1 MGNSP
6 ILRANNLTHTSCY
19 NFCTTPEADGGAAGG
34 PFDLFALEYSTI
46 CRCTNSY
53 AFTPTTSTNCV
64 LAAGGD
70 STQAGGG
77 SDSSTVFRRRS
88 VRPLSNCSS
97 LKCSA
102 LCKYLL
108 LNQGWYRVSTT
119 ALRPSHSQR
128 QGGLSWAHLTHYAHH
143 THHTHHE
150 SAYTNARIQR
160 QILDMRGDQTVSA
173 QASPIPRTTDMQQSG
188 GTGNNGMEKDSGLG
202 AGIDRAIKPL
212 HYTTLL
218 SFTCN
223 CGDHNKLLAS
233 RCWLYN

>member
-64 LAAGGD
+64 MAAGGD
-70 STQAGGG
+70 STHAGGG

-108 LNQGWYRVSTT
+108 LYQGWYRVSTT

-128 QGGLSWAHLTHYAHH
+128 QGGLSWAYLTHYAHH
-143 THHTHHE
+143 
-150 SAYTNARIQR
+150 
-160 QILDMRGDQTVSA
+160 
-173 QASPIPRTTDMQQSG
+173 QSG
-188 GTGNNGMEKDSGLG
+188 TYKRSNTATNLGYARGSDSKHSS
-202 AGIDRAIKPL
+202 ITHSQD
-212 HYTTLL
+212 
-218 SFTCN
+218 N
-223 CGDHNKLLAS
+223 
-233 RCWLYN
+233 